1 MHLQIVQQIRLPQRD
16 VPIGLLETV
25 LIRVER
31 DEDVID
37 RPALDGIV
45 EDDVVAEEDE
55 LERRGGFDRAFL
67 SMAHTPRRMMAPLP
81 VA

>member
-16 VPIGLLETV
+16 VPLGLLEPV

-37 RPALDGIV
+37 RSALDGIV

-55 LERRGGFDRAFL
+55 LERRG
-67 SMAHTPRRMMAPLP
+67 
-81 VA
+81 V